1 MLASMTGFG
10 RALFDAP
17 FGRLI
22 VEIQA
27 VNRKYLEVFVSMPKE
42 FGRFEHDVRKWIG
55 DAVSRGQISVRI
67 HLVPNAEAI
76 EELLPDAEI
85 LLRLK
90 YGWEKISQRLGFDPK
105 AIDLSF
111 LVQQMPMQSKIDLAS
126 DEDLPILHRVVDEA
140 LQGLVK
146 TKKVEGKALAED
158 LGKRLKELDRMID
171 DVEEIAPDAT
181 EKMRKKLAERM
192 GEILQPGAETDDR
205 LLREIALFAERVD
218 ISEEITRLRS
228 HLVQFRELLSSK
240 AAVVGRKMDFLVQ
253 EIGREINT
261 IGSKSMEAKI
271 SHLVVEMKSELEK
284 MREQIQNIE

>member
-105 AIDLSF
+105 AIDLPF

-126 DEDLPILHRVVDEA
+126 DEDLPVLHRVIDEA
-140 LQGLVK
+140 LQGLLK
-146 TKKVEGKALAED
+146 TKKVEGKALADD

-181 EKMRKKLAERM
+181 EKMRKKLSERM
-192 GEILQPGAETDDR
+192 SEILQPGAETDDR
-205 LLREIALFAERVD
+205 LMREIALFAERVD